1 MSDKLNVG
9 DVGNKDLNLEK
20 FLVVSEGRKSL
31 VRDILFGNKENPNKS
46 VSVTTPEEPK
56 IRFKTRYNGY
66 IDTDMVPLLPIIS
79 REYDNSHTKFCNL
92 LYEYKHTKNTT
103 KRKKIFKR
111 LYRIILKYPHI
122 IESRILWY
130 PSTTNPSD
138 FDGDVLPVD
147 GLKNNFISN
156 KIMSIKTFKILVK
169 HMSSNTR
176 ILVGKKIVGRY
187 GNKSVDMKRELN
199 KIYGGGAFNEQK

>member
-9 DVGNKDLNLEK
+9 DVGSKDLNLEK

-46 VSVTTPEEPK
+46 VSVIAPEEPK
-56 IRFKTRYNGY
+56 IRFKTRYDGY
-66 IDTDMVPLLPIIS
+66 IDTDMVPLPMVIS
-79 REYDNSHTKFCNL
+79 RGYDNAHTKFCNL

-103 KRKKIFKR
+103 RRKKIFKK
-111 LYRIILKYPHI
+111 LYRIILKHPCI
-122 IESRILWY
+122 IESNILWDFAVPY
-130 PSTTNPSD
+130 PSD
-138 FDGDVLPVD
+138 FDGDVLPID